1 MKLRA
6 RALELLVFT
15 VGAGTLGSEMAAAR
29 LLAPWFGDSTI
40 VWANTIATVLVAL
53 AIGYSV
59 GGRLA
64 DRNPNPSSLAKI
76 VLFAALLLAAV
87 PFVAKPFLPLA
98 VRAVEQLSIAT
109 FAGSLVG
116 VGVLLAFPLF
126 LLGMVSPYAVRL
138 SVESVEDS
146 GHAAGRLYAISTIG
160 SLVGTFAASLFLI
173 PVVGTQRTFLI
184 FAFLIALATIPHL
197 VRRDSVKS
205 ALPAVLVPI
214 VILGLTALPTGSVKT
229 VTSNGGEVIWEKET
243 EYQYARVVEYDDG
256 SRFLEL
262 NEGHAVHSV
271 YNEGEWLTGA
281 YWDEMLSLSYA
292 GAEAPKSVAILGSAA
307 GTTARQFGHF
317 APETRV
323 DAVEIDEDVTKVGQE
338 LFDLEDQPNLHL
350 HTADARPWLQK
361 QTRKYDAIMV
371 DAYHQPY
378 IPFYLTTKE
387 FFALAKDHL
396 NPGGVLVVNSAH
408 PEGSTALEKVLTAT
422 LRTSFGDAVWRSDS
436 GSTNTHLIA
445 TVDPDADPVASLTA
459 TAESQ
464 PAELAGALTDS
475 ASRLEPGI
483 RGGTVYTDDVA
494 PVEWLT
500 DLSLL
505 EVA

>member
-53 AIGYSV
+53 AIGYAV
-59 GGRLA
+59 GGRIA
-64 DRNPNPSSLAKI
+64 DRNPHPSGLAKI
-76 VLFAALLLAAV
+76 VLAAAALLAAV
-87 PFVAKPFLPLA
+87 PFIADPFLPLA
-98 VRAVEQLSIAT
+98 VKAVDQLSIAT

-116 VGVLLAFPLF
+116 VGVLLAIPLF
-126 LLGMVSPYAVRL
+126 LLGIVSPYAVRL
-138 SVESVEDS
+138 SVEAVEDA
-146 GHAAGRLYAISTIG
+146 GHAAGRLYAISTVG

-173 PVVGTQRTFLI
+173 PVVGTRRTFLI
-184 FAFLIALATIPHL
+184 FALLMAICAIPHL
-197 VRRDSVKS
+197 VKGR
-205 ALPAVLVPI
+205 LPAAVVPA
-214 VILGLTALPTGSVKT
+214 VILALIALPTGSIKT
-229 VTSNGGEVIWEKET
+229 LTNNGGEVIWEKET

-256 SRFLEL
+256 SRYLEL

-271 YNEGEWLTGA
+271 YTEGEWLTGA

-323 DAVEIDEDVTKVGQE
+323 DAVEIDEDVTEVGQK
-338 LFDLEDQPNLHL
+338 LFDLKDQPNLHL

-422 LRTSFGDAVWRSDS
+422 LRTSFGEAVWRSDS
-436 GSTNTHLIA
+436 GPTNTHLIA
-445 TVDPDADPVASLTA
+445 TVDPEADPAADLIA
-459 TAESQ
+459 TAKSQ
-464 PAELAGALTDS
+464 PADLAGTLTDS
-475 ASRLEPGI
+475 AARLEPGI

>member
-15 VGAGTLGSEMAAAR
+15 VGAGTLGAEMAAAR

-59 GGRLA
+59 GGKLA
-64 DRNPNPSSLAKI
+64 DRNPNPSGLARI
-76 VLFAALLLAAV
+76 VLLAAALLAAV
-87 PFVAKPFLPLA
+87 PFIADPFLPLA
-98 VRAVEQLSIAT
+98 VKAVDQLSVAT

-116 VGVLLAFPLF
+116 VGVLLAIPLF
-126 LLGMVSPYAVRL
+126 LLGIVSPYAVRL
-138 SVESVEDS
+138 SVDSVEDA
-146 GHAAGRLYAISTIG
+146 GHAAGRLYAISTVG

-173 PVVGTQRTFLI
+173 PVVGTRRTFLI
-184 FAFLIALATIPHL
+184 FALCMAVCAIPHL
-197 VRRDSVKS
+197 MKRR
-205 ALPAVLVPI
+205 LPAAVVP
-214 VILGLTALPTGSVKT
+214 VAILALIALPTGSIKT
-229 VTSNGGEVIWEKET
+229 LTSNGGEVIWEKET

-256 SRFLEL
+256 TRYLEL

-271 YNEGEWLTGA
+271 YTEGEYLTGA

-292 GAEAPKSVAILGSAA
+292 GAQAPKSVAILGSAA

-317 APETRV
+317 APDTRV

-338 LFDLEDQPNLHL
+338 LFDLKDQPNLHL

-436 GSTNTHLIA
+436 GATNTHLVA
-445 TVDPDADPVASLTA
+445 TVDPEADPAASLAA
-459 TAESQ
+459 TAEDQ
-464 PAELAGALTDS
+464 PSDLAGALNSS
-475 ASRLEPGI
+475 AARLEPALQ
-483 RGGTVYTDDVA
+483 GGTVYTDDVA

>member
-15 VGAGTLGSEMAAAR
+15 VGVGTLGSEMAAAR

-64 DRNPNPSSLAKI
+64 DRNPNPASLARI

-98 VRAVEQLSIAT
+98 VKAVEQLSIAT

-197 VRRDSVKS
+197 VRRDSAKS

-256 SRFLEL
+256 SRYLEL

-271 YNEGEWLTGA
+271 YKEGEWLTGA

-323 DAVEIDEDVTKVGQE
+323 DAVEIDEDVTEVGQE

-387 FFALAKDHL
+387 FFALAKSHL

-422 LRTSFGDAVWRSDS
+422 LRTSFGEAVWRSDS
-436 GSTNTHLIA
+436 GPTNTHLIA
-445 TVDPDADPVASLTA
+445 TVDPEADPVASLTA

-475 ASRLEPGI
+475 ASRIEPAL